1 MAGAILLIAW
11 GLIDTHRIRH
21 ILRNNRQETVILL
34 VTFISTLV
42 VALEFAIYLGVIL
55 SLILY
60 LRRTSRPRLME
71 VAPRNLTP
79 ALDLRSVSRYN
90 LATCPK
96 MKLVR
101 IDGSIFFG
109 ATDYVQQSLK
119 DVSANMSRGNHFLIV
134 APVSISS
141 I

>member
-1 MAGAILLIAW
+1 
-11 GLIDTHRIRH
+11 
-21 ILRNNRQETVILL
+21 
-34 VTFISTLV
+34 
-42 VALEFAIYLGVIL
+42 
-55 SLILY
+55 
-60 LRRTSRPRLME
+60 
-71 VAPRNLTP
+71 
-79 ALDLRSVSRYN
+79 
-90 LATCPK
+90 